1 MGQRNERI
9 WFKLSCAH
17 FFTVKQTC
25 QKCLAHCPSDC
36 KPPLTAWWKNSSA
49 VSKTHHLYHKR
60 YPAEPRIRFQLAIM
74 QSANNSQHNQN
85 AHRNN
90 VCTFSPQSP
99 AIQLPPLHCERQFP
113 VRLQLMRFQSRSGPS
128 NWISALL
135 LKVQLSM
142 AKLGGSRVWILVSW
156 CKRGRALATYASHQ
170 RRTVRRVF
178 VKSLQRKPSGG
189 FSRTCVNKCEHATTL
204 NTLCEM
210 FQQFYARV
218 CESNRGGK

>member
-1 MGQRNERI
+1 M
-9 WFKLSCAH
+9 SCSLPQWL
-17 FFTVKQTC
+17 QTSPH
-25 QKCLAHCPSDC
+25 CLM
-36 KPPLTAWWKNSSA
+36 KNSSA
-49 VSKTHHLYHKR
+49 VSKTHRLHHKR
-60 YPAEPRIRFQLAIM
+60 YPAEPRVRFQLAIM
-74 QSANNSQHNQN
+74 QSANYSQHDQN
-85 AHRNN
+85 AHGNN
-90 VCTFSPQSP
+90 VCTFSPPSP

-156 CKRGRALATYASHQ
+156 CKRGRTLATYASHQ

-178 VKSLQRKPSGG
+178 AKSLQRKPSGG
-189 FSRTCVNKCEHATTL
+189 FARTCVNKCEHATTL
-204 NTLCEM
+204 NTLSEM
-210 FQQFYARV
+210 FQQFYAHI